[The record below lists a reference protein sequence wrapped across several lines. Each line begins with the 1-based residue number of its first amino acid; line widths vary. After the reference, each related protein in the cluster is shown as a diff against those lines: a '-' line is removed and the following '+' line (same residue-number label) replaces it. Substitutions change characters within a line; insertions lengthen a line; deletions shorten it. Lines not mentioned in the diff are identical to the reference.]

1 MTDWKAP
8 DWMIE
13 SLQSFEYDENEEDIE
28 IIDKPLSGPA
38 HILYGTTWTADQRE
52 AQKGNPFFDKE
63 NQTRAGAKGGRTTKD
78 NQLGIFHPDYDSST
92 NNARAGKKGTK
103 TQIEQGIGMFA
114 LTPEERSKLSKKNG
128 KITTSQRWKCL
139 VTGHIST
146 PGGLSNHQKGLGIDY
161 KDKSLRIKVTHP

>member
-38 HILYGTTWTADQRE
+38 HIRYGTTWTADERE
-52 AQKGNPFFDKE
+52 AHKDNPFFNRD
-63 NQTRAGAKGGRTTKD
+63 NQTLAGAKGGRVTKD
-78 NQLGIFHPDYDSST
+78 NQLGIFNPEYDRT
-92 NNARAGKKGTK
+92 PNARRAGKKGVK
-103 TQIEQGIGMFA
+103 TQIEQGIGIF
-114 LTPEERSKLSKKNG
+114 G
-128 KITTSQRWKCL
+128 QRWKCL

-146 PGGLSNHQKGLGIDY
+146 PGGLSNYQKAKGIDY
-161 KDKSLRIKVTHP
+161 KDKSLRIKVPHP